1 MKKLLTI
8 ASGLVASSA
17 MAFDM
22 PALKVDG
29 QIEYNTKWVE
39 NGAVVSD
46 HNFAPSVEVGLPLFG
61 AGDLYAG
68 VDAHLMTSNGKSVQ
82 NRVDPYV
89 GFSYDISDMFTLD
102 VGYTAKIHTCGKKGR
117 STSGFIVKGVSNV
130 YGVNPANVIATV
142 KALNRTFADANA
154 GKGFLDALREDGT
167 ATCENVTINNFHMK
181 KVSHEI
187 YAGIMADVLLK
198 PSLYLSY
205 DITQKKPSVEG
216 AISYT
221 FDLGN
226 KGINGLALD
235 LGAKVGFSH
244 VKKPF
249 GLKRETELMKF
260 ERRYAAGSLFNGK
273 FKAGDVVTVGDLYGK
288 KNLFYGQVNADL
300 VYSLNA
306 NSKVRAGVGF
316 AFNNAKKNAY
326 VNWNTGKKHTV
337 WFSTAA
343 EFSF

>member
-39 NGAVVSD
+39 NGAAISD

-68 VDAHLMTSNGKSVQ
+68 VDAHLMTNNDKSAF
-82 NRVDPYV
+82 NRIDPYI

-102 VGYTAKIHTCGKKGR
+102 VGYVAKVSTCKKEDRWLLNFVKVGLPAAYGVSFDHVNNFFNLQQGAYAELVKKGTAKFGAVT
-117 STSGFIVKGVSNV
+117 VSIP
-130 YGVNPANVIATV
+130 Y
-142 KALNRTFADANA
+142 
-154 GKGFLDALREDGT
+154 E
-167 ATCENVTINNFHMK
+167 K
-181 KVSHEI
+181 KVYHEI

-198 PSLYLSY
+198 PSLYFSY
-205 DITQKKPSVEG
+205 DVTQQKPSVEG
-216 AISYT
+216 AISYI
-221 FDLGN
+221 FDFGN
-226 KGINGLALD
+226 RGVNGLALD

-244 VKKPF
+244 VKKPL
-249 GLKRETELMKF
+249 GLKWETELMKF
-260 ERRYAAGSLFNGK
+260 DDGYQGNLLNGK
-273 FKAGDVVTVGDLYGK
+273 FKAKDVVTVGKIYGK

-326 VNWNTGKKHTV
+326 INWLTGKKHTV